1 MGIDEWT
8 VEVGALTLSGDEVP
22 SGSCE
27 LDLSN
32 LKFTSHLFR
41 APKWRDMDNGGPGE
55 LLRILRDGHPRT
67 RADLAGLTGLGRAAI
82 SSRLEPL
89 LGVGLVAPVSDAPST
104 GGRPSARLAFNPGAR
119 LAAAANVGAT
129 HATVALTDLSGRI
142 LLKTTEPLEIS
153 CGPETVLDWLATT
166 LQGHLKTMKRPTT
179 DIIAVGI
186 GLPGPVEHSTGK
198 PTSPPIMPGWDGFD
212 VPAYVQQ
219 TFDAPVLVDN
229 DVNIM
234 ALGER
239 ATRWPNEDNMI
250 FLKVATGIGSG
261 VISGGILQRGAAG
274 VAGDVGHIAVSK
286 AAGIQCHCGKT
297 ACLEAIAGAPA
308 IAAHLRKNGLKA
320 ITGNDVVSLVRSGD
334 LAAIQAVR
342 QAGRDIGEMLNMCVS
357 LINPSLIVVGGS
369 LAQSGE
375 HLIAGIRETV
385 YARSTPLATQHLNI
399 TQSETGPEA
408 GVVGAS
414 ILAIEHALA
423 PQRINDLSTTLHSG
437 RHQNTDDLQKVEH
450 VAQTSRPLRDA
461 VAKQLHDAL
470 P

>member
-1 MGIDEWT
+1 
-8 VEVGALTLSGDEVP
+8 
-22 SGSCE
+22 
-27 LDLSN
+27 
-32 LKFTSHLFR
+32 
-41 APKWRDMDNGGPGE
+41 MDNGGPGE
-55 LLRILRDGHPRT
+55 LLHILRDGRPRT
-67 RADLAGLTGLGRAAI
+67 RADMAGITGLGRGAI

-89 LGVGLVAPVSDAPST
+89 LRLGLVAPVSGAPST
-104 GGRPSARLAFNPGAR
+104 GGRPSARLAFNPGAG
-119 LAAAANVGAT
+119 LTAAADVGAT
-129 HATVALTDLSGRI
+129 HATMAVTDLSGRV
-142 LLKTTEPLEIS
+142 LMESTERLEIS
-153 CGPETVLDWLATT
+153 SGPEPVLDWLTMT
-166 LQGHLKTMKRPTT
+166 LTGQLKEMKRPTA
-179 DIIAVGI
+179 DILAVGI

-198 PTSPPIMPGWDGFD
+198 PISPPIMPGWDGFD
-212 VPAYVQQ
+212 VPAYIQQ
-219 TFDAPVLVDN
+219 TFDVPVLVDN
-229 DVNIM
+229 DVNLM

-261 VISGGILQRGAAG
+261 VISGGTLQRGAAG
-274 VAGDVGHIAVSK
+274 VAGDVGHIAVSRG
-286 AAGIQCHCGKT
+286 AGILCRCGKS

-308 IAAHLRKNGLKA
+308 IAAHLRENGLEA
-320 ITGNDVVSLVRSGD
+320 ISGNDVVTLVRSGD

-414 ILAIEHALA
+414 ILAIEHTLA
-423 PQRINDLSTTLHSG
+423 PHRVNDLATRLNSG
-437 RHQNTDDLQKVEH
+437 GHEDTHGLQNVEP
-450 VAQTSRPLRDA
+450 VAQTSQTLRDVTA
-461 VAKQLHDAL
+461 NQLQDAF

>member
-1 MGIDEWT
+1 
-8 VEVGALTLSGDEVP
+8 
-22 SGSCE
+22 
-27 LDLSN
+27 
-32 LKFTSHLFR
+32 
-41 APKWRDMDNGGPGE
+41 MDNGGPGE
-55 LLRILRDGHPRT
+55 LLHILRDGRPRT
-67 RADLAGLTGLGRAAI
+67 RADLAGMTGLGRGAI

-89 LGVGLVAPVSDAPST
+89 LRLGLVAPVSGAPST
-104 GGRPSARLAFNPGAR
+104 GGRPSARLAFNPGAG
-119 LAAAANVGAT
+119 LAAAADVGAT
-129 HATVALTDLSGRI
+129 HATMAITDLSGRV
-142 LLKTTEPLEIS
+142 LVESTERLEIS
-153 CGPETVLDWLATT
+153 SGPEPVLDWLTMT
-166 LQGHLKTMKRPTT
+166 LTDHLKEMKRPAA
-179 DIIAVGI
+179 DILAVGI

-198 PTSPPIMPGWDGFD
+198 PISPPIMPGWDGFD
-212 VPAYVQQ
+212 VPAYIQQ
-219 TFDAPVLVDN
+219 TFDVPVLVDN
-229 DVNIM
+229 DVNLM

-261 VISGGILQRGAAG
+261 VVSGGILQRGAAG
-274 VAGDVGHIAVSK
+274 VAGDVGHIAVSRG
-286 AAGIQCHCGKT
+286 AGILCRCGKS

-308 IAAHLRKNGLKA
+308 IAAQLRENGLEA
-320 ITGNDVVSLVRSGD
+320 ISGNDVVTLVRSGD

-423 PQRINDLSTTLHSG
+423 PHRLNDLAARLHSG
-437 RHQNTDDLQKVEH
+437 RHEDSDGHRKVEH
-450 VAQTSRPLRDA
+450 LAPTSQPLRD
-461 VAKQLHDAL
+461 VTAKRLQDAF

>member
-1 MGIDEWT
+1 
-8 VEVGALTLSGDEVP
+8 
-22 SGSCE
+22 
-27 LDLSN
+27 
-32 LKFTSHLFR
+32 
-41 APKWRDMDNGGPGE
+41 MDNGGPGE
-55 LLRILRDGHPRT
+55 LLHILRDGRPRT
-67 RADLAGLTGLGRAAI
+67 RADLAGMTGLGRGAI

-89 LGVGLVAPVSDAPST
+89 LRLGLVAPVSGAPST
-104 GGRPSARLAFNPGAR
+104 GGRPSARLAFNPGAG
-119 LAAAANVGAT
+119 LAAAADVGAT
-129 HATVALTDLSGRI
+129 HATMALTDLSGRV
-142 LLKTTEPLEIS
+142 LTESTERLEIS
-153 CGPETVLDWLATT
+153 SGPEPVLDWLTMT
-166 LQGHLKTMKRPTT
+166 LTGQLKAMKRPAA
-179 DIIAVGI
+179 DILAVGV

-198 PTSPPIMPGWDGFD
+198 PISPPIMPGWDGFD
-212 VPAYVQQ
+212 VPAHIQQ
-219 TFDAPVLVDN
+219 TFDVPVLVDN
-229 DVNIM
+229 DVNLM

-239 ATRWPNEDNMI
+239 ATRRPNEDNMI

-261 VISGGILQRGAAG
+261 VVSGGILQRGAAG
-274 VAGDVGHIAVSK
+274 VAGDVGHIAVSRG
-286 AAGIQCHCGKT
+286 AGILCRCGKT

-308 IAAHLRKNGLKA
+308 IAAQLRGNGLEA
-320 ITGNDVVSLVRSGD
+320 ITGNDVVTLVRSGD

-414 ILAIEHALA
+414 ILAVEYALA
-423 PQRINDLSTTLHSG
+423 PHRVNDLATSLLAAGREDSHSP
-437 RHQNTDDLQKVEH
+437 QKVEQ
-450 VAQTSRPLRDA
+450 VAQTSHQLRDT
-461 VAKQLHDAL
+461 VAGQLQDAF

>member
-1 MGIDEWT
+1 
-8 VEVGALTLSGDEVP
+8 VEMRALGVLEQDVP
-22 SGSCE
+22 
-27 LDLSN
+27 DLK
-32 LKFTSHLFR
+32 LRIHLYR
-41 APKWRDMDNGGPGE
+41 APKRRDMNSGGAGE
-55 LLRILRDGHPRT
+55 LLRILRDGRPRT
-67 RADLAGLTGLGRAAI
+67 RADLAGITGLGRAAI

-89 LGVGLVAPVSDAPST
+89 QALGLVVPVSDAAST
-104 GGRPSARLAFNPGAR
+104 GGRPSARLAFNPTSR
-119 LAAAANVGAT
+119 LVAAADVGAT

-142 LLKTTEPLEIS
+142 LLETTDRLEIS
-153 CGPETVLDWLATT
+153 RGPEAILDWLTMT
-166 LQGHLKTMKRPTT
+166 LQSHLKTMKRPAT

-219 TFDAPVLVDN
+219 TFSAPVLVDN

-261 VISGGILQRGAAG
+261 IISGGTLQRGAAG

-286 AAGIQCHCGKT
+286 AAGMQCRCGKNG
-297 ACLEAIAGAPA
+297 CLEAIAGAPA
-308 IAAHLRKNGLKA
+308 IAAQLSENGCEA

-334 LAAIQAVR
+334 LAAIKAVR

-357 LINPSLIVVGGS
+357 LINPALIVVGGS

-385 YARSTPLATQHLNI
+385 YARSTPLATQNLNI

-414 ILAIEHALA
+414 ILAIEYALA
-423 PQRINDLSTTLHSG
+423 AHRVNDLANRLHSAG
-437 RHQNTDDLQKVEH
+437 HGHANDLQKVEP
-450 VAQTSRPLRDA
+450 VAQTSQPLSGGVGQR
-461 VAKQLHDAL
+461 LHSAF

>member
-1 MGIDEWT
+1 
-8 VEVGALTLSGDEVP
+8 
-22 SGSCE
+22 
-27 LDLSN
+27 
-32 LKFTSHLFR
+32 
-41 APKWRDMDNGGPGE
+41 MDNGGPGQ

-67 RADLAGLTGLGRAAI
+67 RADLAGITGLGRAAI

-89 LGVGLVAPVSDAPST
+89 LKLGLVAPVSDAAST
-104 GGRPSARLAFNPGAR
+104 GGRPSARLAFNPRAR
-119 LAAAANVGAT
+119 LVAAADVGAT

-142 LLKTTEPLEIS
+142 VLETTERLEIS
-153 CGPETVLDWLATT
+153 CGPEFVLDWLTMT
-166 LQGHLKTMKRPTT
+166 LQGHLETKKRPAT

-219 TFDAPVLVDN
+219 TFNVPVLVDN
-229 DVNIM
+229 DVNLM

-261 VISGGILQRGAAG
+261 VVSGGILQRGAAG
-274 VAGDVGHIAVSK
+274 VAGDVGHIAVSR
-286 AAGIQCHCGKT
+286 AAGIQCRCGKT

-308 IAAHLRKNGLKA
+308 VAAQLRENGLEA

-357 LINPSLIVVGGS
+357 FINPSLIVVGGS

-414 ILAIEHALA
+414 ILAVEYALA
-423 PQRINDLSTTLHSG
+423 PHRVNDLATRLHAAG
-437 RHQNTDDLQKVEH
+437 PEDTRGLQKVDQ
-450 VAQTSRPLRDA
+450 VAQTSQQLRDT
-461 VAKQLHDAL
+461 VAEQLQDAF

>member
-1 MGIDEWT
+1 MHTEVALFDATGIDEWT
-8 VEVGALTLSGDEVP
+8 GTSGHLDTEWKRGPPWGPVSLMSDLTLTQLP
-22 SGSCE
+22 
-27 LDLSN
+27 LS
-32 LKFTSHLFR
+32 R
-41 APKWRDMDNGGPGE
+41 APKWRDMDNGGAGE
-55 LLRILRDGHPRT
+55 LLRILRDGRPRT
-67 RADLAGLTGLGRAAI
+67 RAELAGITGLGRAAI

-89 LGVGLVAPVSDAPST
+89 LELRLVVPVSDAAST

-119 LAAAANVGAT
+119 LAAAADVGAT

-142 LLKTTEPLEIS
+142 LMETTELLEIS
-153 CGPETVLDWLATT
+153 CGPETVLDRLATT
-166 LQGHLKTMKRPTT
+166 LQDHLKAMKRPAG

-198 PTSPPIMPGWDGFD
+198 PTSPPIMPGWHGFD

-219 TFDAPVLVDN
+219 TFDVPVLVDN

-239 ATRWPNEDNMI
+239 ATRWPDEDNMI

-261 VISGGILQRGAAG
+261 VISGGVLQRGAAG
-274 VAGDVGHIAVSK
+274 VAGDVGHIAVSR
-286 AAGIQCHCGKT
+286 AAGIQCRCGKT

-308 IAAHLRKNGLKA
+308 VAAHLRENGLQA

-375 HLIAGIRETV
+375 HLIAGIREMV
-385 YARSTPLATQHLNI
+385 YTRSTPLATQHLNI
-399 TQSETGPEA
+399 TQSETGAEA

-414 ILAIEHALA
+414 ILAIDYALA
-423 PQRINDLSTTLHSG
+423 PQRV
-437 RHQNTDDLQKVEH
+437 RHLAAT
-450 VAQTSRPLRDA
+450 VASPARPSPHDA
-461 VAKQLHDAL
+461 VAN
-470 P
+470 

>member
-1 MGIDEWT
+1 
-8 VEVGALTLSGDEVP
+8 
-22 SGSCE
+22 
-27 LDLSN
+27 
-32 LKFTSHLFR
+32 
-41 APKWRDMDNGGPGE
+41 MDNGGPGE
-55 LLRILRDGHPRT
+55 LLHILRDGRPRT
-67 RADLAGLTGLGRAAI
+67 RADLAGITGLGRGAI

-89 LGVGLVAPVSDAPST
+89 LRLGLVAPVSGAPST
-104 GGRPSARLAFNPGAR
+104 GGRPSARLAFNPGAG
-119 LAAAANVGAT
+119 LAAAADVGAT
-129 HATVALTDLSGRI
+129 HATMAVTDLSGRV
-142 LLKTTEPLEIS
+142 LMESTERLEIS
-153 CGPETVLDWLATT
+153 SGPEPVLDWLT
-166 LQGHLKTMKRPTT
+166 LTLTGQLKEMKRPAA
-179 DIIAVGI
+179 DILAVGI

-198 PTSPPIMPGWDGFD
+198 PISPPIMPGWDGFD

-219 TFDAPVLVDN
+219 SFDVPVLVDN
-229 DVNIM
+229 DVNLM

-261 VISGGILQRGAAG
+261 VVSGGILQRGAAG
-274 VAGDVGHIAVSK
+274 VAGDVGHIAVSRG
-286 AAGIQCHCGKT
+286 AGILCRCGKS

-308 IAAHLRKNGLKA
+308 IAAQLRENGLEA
-320 ITGNDVVSLVRSGD
+320 ISGNDVVTLVRSGD

-357 LINPSLIVVGGS
+357 FINPSLIVVGGS

-399 TQSETGPEA
+399 TQSETGLEA

-414 ILAIEHALA
+414 ILAIEYALA
-423 PQRINDLSTTLHSG
+423 PHRVNDLATRLNSG
-437 RHQNTDDLQKVEH
+437 GHEDTDGLQKVEQ
-450 VAQTSRPLRDA
+450 VAQTSQQLRN
-461 VAKQLHDAL
+461 VTAKQLQDAF

>member
-1 MGIDEWT
+1 
-8 VEVGALTLSGDEVP
+8 
-22 SGSCE
+22 
-27 LDLSN
+27 
-32 LKFTSHLFR
+32 
-41 APKWRDMDNGGPGE
+41 MDNGGAGE

-67 RADLAGLTGLGRAAI
+67 RADLAGIAGLGRAAI
-82 SSRLEPL
+82 SSRLEAL
-89 LGVGLVAPVSDAPST
+89 LELGLVVPVSDAVST

-119 LAAAANVGAT
+119 LAAAADVGAT
-129 HATVALTDLSGRI
+129 HATVALTDLSGRV
-142 LLKTTEPLEIS
+142 LVENTERLEIS
-153 CGPETVLDWLATT
+153 SGPQVVLDWLLMT
-166 LQGHLKTMKRPTT
+166 LKGHLKAVGRPAA
-179 DIIAVGI
+179 DILAVGI

-198 PTSPPIMPGWDGFD
+198 PISPPIMPGWDRFD

-219 TFDAPVLVDN
+219 TFDVPVLVDN
-229 DVNIM
+229 DVNLM

-261 VISGGILQRGAAG
+261 VISGGMLQRGAAG
-274 VAGDVGHIAVSK
+274 VAGDVGHIAVSRG
-286 AAGIQCHCGKT
+286 AGMLCRCGKS
-297 ACLEAIAGAPA
+297 ACLEAIAGAQA
-308 IAAHLRKNGLKA
+308 IAAQLRENGLEA
-320 ITGNDVVSLVRSGD
+320 TTANDIVSLVRSGD
-334 LAAIQAVR
+334 LAAIQAIR

-408 GVVGAS
+408 GVVGAGM
-414 ILAIEHALA
+414 LAVEYVLA
-423 PQRINDLSTTLHSG
+423 PHRVNDLATQLHSSG
-437 RHQNTDDLQKVEH
+437 HEDTHDLQKMEH
-450 VAQTSRPLRDA
+450 ATRTSSQAPLDA
-461 VAKQLHDAL
+461 GARQLQDAF

>member
-1 MGIDEWT
+1 
-8 VEVGALTLSGDEVP
+8 
-22 SGSCE
+22 
-27 LDLSN
+27 
-32 LKFTSHLFR
+32 
-41 APKWRDMDNGGPGE
+41 MDNGGAGE
-55 LLRILRDGHPRT
+55 LLRILRDGRPRT
-67 RADLAGLTGLGRAAI
+67 RADLAGITGLGRGAI

-89 LGVGLVAPVSDAPST
+89 LELGLVVPVSDAAST

-119 LAAAANVGAT
+119 LVAAADIGAT

-142 LLKTTEPLEIS
+142 LLGTTERLEIA
-153 CGPETVLDWLATT
+153 CGPEAVLDWLAMT
-166 LQGHLKTMKRPTT
+166 LQDHLETLRRPAT
-179 DIIAVGI
+179 DVVAVGI

-212 VPAYVQQ
+212 VPAYVRL
-219 TFDAPVLVDN
+219 TFDVPVLVDN

-286 AAGIQCHCGKT
+286 AAGIQCRCGKT

-308 IAAHLRKNGLKA
+308 VAAHLRENGLEA
-320 ITGNDVVSLVRSGD
+320 ITGNDVVALVRSGD

-375 HLIAGIRETV
+375 HLIAGIREMV
-385 YARSTPLATQHLNI
+385 YARSTPLASQHLNI

-414 ILAIEHALA
+414 ILAIEYALA
-423 PQRINDLSTTLHSG
+423 PRRFNELVTTLPPG
-437 RHQNTDDLQKVEH
+437 GPQNTGEPPHD
-450 VAQTSRPLRDA
+450 P
-461 VAKQLHDAL
+461 VAKQLHDAF

>member
-1 MGIDEWT
+1 
-8 VEVGALTLSGDEVP
+8 
-22 SGSCE
+22 
-27 LDLSN
+27 
-32 LKFTSHLFR
+32 
-41 APKWRDMDNGGPGE
+41 MDNGGPGE
-55 LLRILRDGHPRT
+55 LLHILRDGRPRT
-67 RADLAGLTGLGRAAI
+67 RADLAGITGLGRAAI

-89 LGVGLVAPVSDAPST
+89 LMLGLVVPVSGAPST

-119 LAAAANVGAT
+119 LAAAADVGAT
-129 HATVALTDLSGRI
+129 HATVALTDLSGRV
-142 LLKTTEPLEIS
+142 LVETTERLEIS
-153 CGPETVLDWLATT
+153 GGPEAVLDWLLTT
-166 LQGHLKTMKRPTT
+166 LKRHLQVLERPTA
-179 DIIAVGI
+179 DVIAVGI

-212 VPAYVQQ
+212 VPAYIQQ
-219 TFDAPVLVDN
+219 TFDVPVLVDN
-229 DVNIM
+229 DVNLM

-239 ATRWPNEDNMI
+239 ATRWPLEDNMI

-261 VISGGILQRGAAG
+261 VVSGGILQRGAAG
-274 VAGDVGHIAVSK
+274 VAGDVGHIAVSR
-286 AAGIQCHCGKT
+286 AAGILCRCGKS

-308 IAAHLRKNGLKA
+308 IAARLRENGLEA
-320 ITGNDVVSLVRSGD
+320 NTGNDVVSLVRSGD

-357 LINPSLIVVGGS
+357 FINPSLIVVGGS

-414 ILAIEHALA
+414 ILAVEHALA
-423 PQRINDLSTTLHSG
+423 AHRVNDLATML
-437 RHQNTDDLQKVEH
+437 
-450 VAQTSRPLRDA
+450 
-461 VAKQLHDAL
+461 
-470 P
+470 

>member
-1 MGIDEWT
+1 
-8 VEVGALTLSGDEVP
+8 
-22 SGSCE
+22 
-27 LDLSN
+27 
-32 LKFTSHLFR
+32 
-41 APKWRDMDNGGPGE
+41 MDNGGPGE
-55 LLRILRDGHPRT
+55 LLHILRDGRPRT
-67 RADLAGLTGLGRAAI
+67 RADLTGMTGLGRGAI

-89 LGVGLVAPVSDAPST
+89 LRLGLVAPVSGAPST
-104 GGRPSARLAFNPGAR
+104 GGRPSARLAFNPGAG
-119 LAAAANVGAT
+119 LAAAADVGAT
-129 HATVALTDLSGRI
+129 HATMALTDLSGRV
-142 LLKTTEPLEIS
+142 LTESTERLEIS
-153 CGPETVLDWLATT
+153 SGPEPVLDWLTMT
-166 LQGHLKTMKRPTT
+166 LTGQLKAMKRPAA
-179 DIIAVGI
+179 DILAVGV

-198 PTSPPIMPGWDGFD
+198 PISPPIMPGWDGFD
-212 VPAYVQQ
+212 VPAHIQQ
-219 TFDAPVLVDN
+219 TFDVPVLVDN
-229 DVNIM
+229 DVNLM

-239 ATRWPNEDNMI
+239 ATRRPNEDNMI

-261 VISGGILQRGAAG
+261 VVSGGILQRGAAG
-274 VAGDVGHIAVSK
+274 VAGDVGHIAVSRG
-286 AAGIQCHCGKT
+286 AGILCRCGKT

-308 IAAHLRKNGLKA
+308 IAAQLRGNGLEA
-320 ITGNDVVSLVRSGD
+320 ITGNDVVTLVRSGD

-414 ILAIEHALA
+414 ILAVEYALA
-423 PQRINDLSTTLHSG
+423 PHRVNDLATRLLAAGREDSHSP
-437 RHQNTDDLQKVEH
+437 QKVEQ
-450 VAQTSRPLRDA
+450 VAQTSHQLRDT
-461 VAKQLHDAL
+461 VAGQLQDAS